1 MIFKKLGTNK
11 ITVEI
16 EGMCCARCG
25 EKVEGWLNLLPGVSA
40 EVNFKRGKAVL
51 FAKENVSDETIRE
64 TVEQSGVYRVKSIV
78 RK

>member
-1 MIFKKLGTNK
+1 MIFKKPGMNK

-51 FAKENVSDETIRE
+51 LTKEEILDETIRE
-64 TVEQSGVYRVKSIV
+64 TVEQNGVYRVKNIV